1 MTSNWDASRKTSS
14 MRRTWWGRVSRQFS
28 SCQRACGQGA
38 TSFAAVR
45 ESPLANR
52 VTSCPSRTS
61 SSVKYETTLSVP
73 PYWRGGTLSY
83 KGATWAMRIVD
94 SLASG
99 RRPTVRVLLLVVVDP
114 YLRERVAAVLE
125 VADFHERR
133 PQLDRGLDEADDVVD
148 DAEEILLEEVWLE
161 AVKDLLEVGREEP
174 QGTGALRAPLQVG
187 GPRGPAV
194 ERHDLGQDL
203 IRVPRRHL
211 TVVVER
217 DGQLVQSR
225 HGRLDFPF
233 QQIGHFFVEDLR
245 GGWVTH
251 VIALAV
257 VLGGVHVRGDQARL
271 LDPQPVDVVLEPP
284 GAWGRTGAARMYCHT
299 PIRHSPS

>member
-73 PYWRGGTLSY
+73 PYRRGGTHSY

-114 YLRERVAAVLE
+114 YLRERVAALLH
-125 VADFHERR
+125 VATLHGRR
-133 PQLDRGLDEADDVVD
+133 PALHPPLDGDDHAVDHADQT
-148 DAEEILLEEVWLE
+148 LPQEVCSA
-161 AVKDLLEVGREEP
+161 AV
-174 QGTGALRAPLQVG
+174 
-187 GPRGPAV
+187 
-194 ERHDLGQDL
+194 
-203 IRVPRRHL
+203 
-211 TVVVER
+211 
-217 DGQLVQSR
+217 
-225 HGRLDFPF
+225 
-233 QQIGHFFVEDLR
+233 
-245 GGWVTH
+245 
-251 VIALAV
+251 
-257 VLGGVHVRGDQARL
+257 
-271 LDPQPVDVVLEPP
+271 
-284 GAWGRTGAARMYCHT
+284 
-299 PIRHSPS
+299 